1 VGLTSRKRSGKSF
14 AGSRLNVPGQGIYT
28 VKNTDGDKLDI
39 KQQLD
44 RTPRPSQTPTPS
56 VTPTITPTP
65 TPTQTI
71 PITPTPTPTPTPSQT
86 PEQLLNAIIT
96 EEPNVYIEPGFN
108 EYLIYVDPPI

>member
-1 VGLTSRKRSGKSF
+1 MGLVIRKRQGNKIL
-14 AGSRLNVPGQGIYT
+14 AGSKLNVPGQGIYT
-28 VKNTDGDKLDI
+28 VKNTDGDKLEI

-44 RTPRPSQTPTPS
+44 RTPRPSQ
-56 VTPTITPTP
+56 TPTP